1 MFNNKAI
8 VDQSVARAFNSAG
21 IPFNVINNHSFK
33 QALSE
38 VAKFGPGYS
47 PPSEFNLRAYLLEKE
62 VSKVSAVVKT
72 VVMNDLHTTGCAIV
86 SDGWS
91 NIKNK
96 PIINEILVCTKGE
109 LFLDSTD
116 TSGDKKTSKFIADK
130 IIKQI
135 NLLGAS
141 NIIQVITDSAA
152 NCKGRW
158 PLICVEYPHI
168 TCGPCTA
175 HFLDLLLE
183 DLSKI
188 EWIKN
193 NFKEG
198 RDIVTFITTHHQ
210 SLALFRNHSTLQLL
224 KPYDTRFS
232 KELVSQSHLLQVKDS
247 LQETVVDKKYKSW
260 LLKNKS
266 YKDGGMAVSARLLDE
281 SWWTCTA
288 KVVKLC
294 EPIVAILR
302 LMDAGGRSPAIGK
315 VYFRMFEIIQ
325 NISKMNELSEEDY
338 SICKQSLGHVAH
350 RHA

>member
-1 MFNNKAI
+1 MRTHEGIQQSLPVMFNIKAT
-8 VDQSVARAFNSAG
+8 VDQSVARAFYSAG
-21 IPFNVINNHSFK
+21 IPFNFINNHYFK
-33 QALSE
+33 QALTE
-38 VAKFGPGYS
+38 VAKFGHGYS
-47 PPSEFNLRAYLLEKE
+47 PPSEFNLHTSLLKKE
-62 VSKVSAVVKT
+62 VSKVSADVKP
-72 VVMNDLHTTGCAIV
+72 VVMNDLHTTGSTIV
-86 SDGWS
+86 NDGWS
-91 NIKNK
+91 NMKNK
-96 PIINEILVCTKGE
+96 PIINYILVCTKGE

-116 TSGDKKTSKFIADK
+116 TSVDEKTSKFFADE

-135 NLLGAS
+135 NLLRTS

-152 NCKGRW
+152 NCKGSW
-158 PLICVEYPHI
+158 PLNCAEYLHI

-175 HFLDLLLE
+175 HCLYLLLE

-210 SLALFRNHSTLQLL
+210 SLALFRSHSTLQLL
-224 KPYDTRFS
+224 KPNDTCFCT
-232 KELVSQSHLLQVKDS
+232 EFVSQSRLLQVKDS

-266 YKDGGMAVSARLLDE
+266 YKDHDMAVSARLLDE

-294 EPIVAILR
+294 EPIVALLR
-302 LMDAGGRSPAIGK
+302 LVNAGGHSPAIVK
-315 VYFRMFEIIQ
+315 VYFRMF
-325 NISKMNELSEEDY
+325 K
-338 SICKQSLGHVAH
+338 
-350 RHA
+350 